1 MSKKKMRISSE
12 SSNDG
17 PGWLTTFNDLVTLLM
32 VFFVLLF
39 TMGSVN
45 TQAMHEFKNALQS
58 GLGLLGAGSQ
68 ASIEIKDS
76 QQDLDNEEINSR
88 PMVMA
93 HPWTNSRNPIPSM
106 KPLKRLWPNRAST
119 SVIRIR
125 APILPSRICC
135 SLISAKRG

>member
-1 MSKKKMRISSE
+1 VNKKKMRLSRQ

-45 TQAMHEFKNALQS
+45 TQALGEFKNALQS
-58 GLGLLGAGSQ
+58 GLGILGAGSQ

-76 QQDLDNEEINSR
+76 RQDLDNEEILQQASG
-88 PMVMA
+88 
-93 HPWTNSRNPIPSM
+93 HPGHGNPRRWDTTWGN
-106 KPLKRLWPNRAST
+106 PLWGR
-119 SVIRIR
+119 
-125 APILPSRICC
+125 
-135 SLISAKRG
+135 